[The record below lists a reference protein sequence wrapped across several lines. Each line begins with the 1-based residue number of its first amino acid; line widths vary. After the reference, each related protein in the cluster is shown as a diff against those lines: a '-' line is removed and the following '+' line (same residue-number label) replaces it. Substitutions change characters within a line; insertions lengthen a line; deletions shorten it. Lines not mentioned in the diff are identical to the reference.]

1 MDKKCPYGFGK
12 NVEMPFDEVV
22 DRVRATLREQQ
33 FKLMSEIDVTRRFKE
48 DLGMDFRRYRILGA
62 CNPHVAYKALSTE
75 IDMGLLFPC
84 NVAIYEE
91 SPGKTTVMAVDPVV
105 VFGFNDSVSLQ
116 NLLIQI
122 RDRLKL
128 AIDKV

>member
-1 MDKKCPYGFGK
+1 
-12 NVEMPFDEVV
+12 
-22 DRVRATLREQQ
+22 
-33 FKLMSEIDVTRRFKE
+33 
-48 DLGMDFRRYRILGA
+48 
-62 CNPHVAYKALSTE
+62 
-75 IDMGLLFPC
+75 MGLLFPC